1 MEFAVSVRIGLGI
14 ATFPFAS
21 VKNFWR
27 WIDLCEESGI
37 DSFWQTDRI
46 ASPQPFLESMSMM
59 AAVAGATKRLKFGM
73 NVVVVPFRD
82 PMLLAK
88 ECATID
94 FISEGRLLPAFGVG
108 AQIAPEWRA
117 QQRSTKGRGRQ
128 ADEAL
133 KLMKRFWTEETVTHD
148 GEFYQYRDAAV
159 APKPAQDPV
168 PLWIGGSSKA
178 AIRRTAEIGTGWLAG
193 LQTPEQVAPVV
204 SAIQAQSAAVG
215 RPLDPDHY
223 GAGFAYRFGSWDD
236 PIVDRA
242 ANALRRRAMIDVD
255 PQEYYAVGGASDVLA
270 RIDAYERAG
279 VSKFVLSTLA
289 SGDDEIFSQTQ
300 QLIDEVLPVVHAA
313 TPA

>member
-117 QQRSTKGRGRQ
+117 QQRSTKGRGLQ

-133 KLMKRFWTEETVTHD
+133 RLMKRFWTEETVTHD

-204 SAIQAQSAAVG
+204 SAIQAQSAAAG

-255 PQEYYAVGGASDVLA
+255 PREYYAVGGASDVLA
-270 RIDAYERAG
+270 RIEAYERAG

-313 TPA
+313 TSA

>member
-1 MEFAVSVRIGLGI
+1 
-14 ATFPFAS
+14 
-21 VKNFWR
+21 
-27 WIDLCEESGI
+27 
-37 DSFWQTDRI
+37 
-46 ASPQPFLESMSMM
+46 MM

-215 RPLDPDHY
+215 RPLAP
-223 GAGFAYRFGSWDD
+223 GSLWGGVRLSLRILGR
-236 PIVDRA
+236 PHRRSGGQRA
-242 ANALRRRAMIDVD
+242 AAARDDRRRPAGVLRRGRRLRRSRANRR
-255 PQEYYAVGGASDVLA
+255 LRA
-270 RIDAYERAG
+270 RGRLPSLCSRPWPRATTK
-279 VSKFVLSTLA
+279 SSA
-289 SGDDEIFSQTQ
+289 RPSS
-300 QLIDEVLPVVHAA
+300 
-313 TPA
+313 

>member
-133 KLMKRFWTEETVTHD
+133 LLLQRFWAEATVTHD

-159 APKPAQDPV
+159 APKPVQDPV

-193 LQTPEQVAPVV
+193 LQTPQQVAPVV
-204 SAIQAQSAAVG
+204 SAIQAQSTAAG

-270 RIDAYERAG
+270 RIHAYERVG

-300 QLIDEVLPVVHAA
+300 QVIDEVLPVVHAA

>member
-1 MEFAVSVRIGLGI
+1 MEVVMSVRIGLGM
-14 ATFPFAS
+14 ATFPFSS

-27 WIDLCEESGI
+27 WIDLCEDSLI

-73 NVVVVPFRD
+73 NVVVLPFRD

-108 AQIAPEWRA
+108 AQIAPEWGA
-117 QQRSTKGRGRQ
+117 QHRTPKGRGRQ
-128 ADEAL
+128 SDEAL
-133 KLMKRFWTEETVTHD
+133 ALMQRFWTEESVTHD
-148 GEFYQYRDAAV
+148 GEFYQYTNASV
-159 APKPAQDPV
+159 SPKPVQDPI

-193 LQTPEQVAPVV
+193 LQTAKQVTPVV
-204 SAIQAQSAAVG
+204 AAIREQSAAAG
-215 RPLDPDHY
+215 RPLDEDHY
-223 GAGFAYRFGSWDD
+223 GAGFAFRFGSWDD

-242 ANALRRRAMIDVD
+242 AQALSRRAQVDVD
-255 PQEYYAVGGASDVLA
+255 PNEYYAVGEASDIVA
-270 RIDAYERAG
+270 RVEEYKRAG
-279 VSKFVLSTLA
+279 VSKFVLSVLA

-300 QLIDEVLPVVHAA
+300 QLIDEVLPLVHE
-313 TPA
+313 